1 MVISGKQL
9 FTVDK
14 QEVFYISSSK
24 SLQCDRLR
32 IHRNFMIS
40 LVISSVCIL
49 EVNMK
54 KKIMVMSCDAVTLYF
69 GNEHEKKWPNMN
81 GLPVKR
87 HS

>member
-1 MVISGKQL
+1 MGKGIFL
-9 FTVDK
+9 IPVDK
-14 QEVFYISSSK
+14 KKGFHISSSK

-69 GNEHEKKWPNMN
+69 GSEHEKKWPNMN
-81 GLPVKR
+81 GLLVKR